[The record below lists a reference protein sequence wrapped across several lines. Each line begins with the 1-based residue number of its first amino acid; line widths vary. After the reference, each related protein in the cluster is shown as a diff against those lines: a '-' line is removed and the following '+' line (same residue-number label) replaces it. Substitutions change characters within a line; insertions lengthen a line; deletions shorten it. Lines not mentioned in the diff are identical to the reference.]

1 MISGGDVILVK
12 ATKIVSALI
21 SVTISV
27 KFLIYARVKLSL
39 RLKTKN
45 WWFISVNIKP
55 VRQQFNES

>member
-1 MISGGDVILVK
+1 MISGGDLIVVK
-12 ATKIVSALI
+12 VTKIVSALI

>member
-1 MISGGDVILVK
+1 MISGGDLIVVK